1 MPDPV
6 ARTDVRLPITAMRVQ
21 QRCPVC
27 DLDAR
32 VEVDVYSLDPNGA
45 ELIATLVGC
54 TECRT
59 GLARPS

>member
-1 MPDPV
+1 MTTL
-6 ARTDVRLPITAMRVQ
+6 RTEVKLPITKMRV
-21 QRCPVC
+21 RLDCAVC
-27 DLDAR
+27 ETPSRL
-32 VEVDVYSLDPNGA
+32 EVDVYSLDSAGA